1 MDIWVKEEAV
11 SGSTGNAT
19 LLAKGTTADV
29 YAWGEGRVLK
39 LFTERTP
46 WHANEVAATRA
57 TYKACLPVPQVMDG
71 LIEVGQREGIVFER
85 VDGPIMT
92 EYLQDHPGQVEDCA
106 RQAAELQVRIH
117 ATAATELP
125 PLIEILKWTIA
136 QADPLEGATRRAV
149 LDLLGGLPGGES
161 LCHNDFHPSNIIVSG
176 RGLVAIDWAI
186 GTRCNPL
193 ADYARTWLVS
203 RMWLDGLET
212 GAPEQERLLWQRFW
226 SIYLQRYGEL
236 RPFSS
241 EALLLWQIVAA
252 AASLTWDRSIAST
265 AQRVSFVQAAL
276 GGAEHPWLS
285 DGGHREQEPNH
296 VVPDRQELDKR

>member
-1 MDIWVKEEAV
+1 M
-11 SGSTGNAT
+11 SGSAENAT
-19 LLAKGTTADV
+19 LLAKGATADV

-46 WHANEVAATRA
+46 WHANEVAATRVA
-57 TYKACLPVPQVMDG
+57 HEARLPVPQVIDG

-92 EYLQDHPGQVEDCA
+92 EYLQDHPDQVEDYA

-117 ATAATELP
+117 STAATELP
-125 PLIEILKWTIA
+125 PLIEVLHWTIA
-136 QADPLEGATRRAV
+136 QAEPLEGATRRAV

-161 LCHNDFHPSNIIVSG
+161 LCHNDFHPHNIIVSG
-176 RGLVAIDWAI
+176 RGLVVIDWAI

-203 RMWLDGLET
+203 RMWLDGLDM
-212 GAPEQERLLWQRFW
+212 GAPEQERLLWRRFW
-226 SIYLQRYGEL
+226 SIYLQRYGKL
-236 RPFSS
+236 RSSSS
-241 EALLLWQIVAA
+241 EALLPWQIVVA

-265 AQRVSFVQAAL
+265 DQRVSFVQAAL
-276 GGAEHPWLS
+276 CGAGHSWLS
-285 DGGHREQEPNH
+285 D
-296 VVPDRQELDKR
+296 

>member
-11 SGSTGNAT
+11 SGSTGNAM

-57 TYKACLPVPQVMDG
+57 AHKARLPVPEVMDG

-92 EYLQDHPGQVEDCA
+92 EYLQDHPDQVEDCA
-106 RQAAELQVRIH
+106 RQAAELQARIH
-117 ATAATELP
+117 ATEASELP
-125 PLIEILKWTIA
+125 PLIEILHWSIA
-136 QADPLEGATRRAV
+136 QADPLEGVTRRAV
-149 LDLLGGLPGGES
+149 LDLLDGLPGGES
-161 LCHNDFHPSNIIVSG
+161 LCHNDFHPSNIILSG
-176 RGLVAIDWAI
+176 RGLVVIDWAI
-186 GTRCNPL
+186 GTRGNPL
-193 ADYARTWLVS
+193 ADYARTWAVS

-212 GAPEQERLLWQRFW
+212 GAPEQERLLWRRFW

-236 RPFSS
+236 RSS
-241 EALLLWQIVAA
+241 SAEALLPWQIVAA
-252 AASLTWDRSIAST
+252 AASVTWDRSIAST
-265 AQRVSFVQAAL
+265 EQRVSFVQAAL
-276 GGAEHPWLS
+276 CGAEHPWLS
-285 DGGHREQEPNH
+285 D
-296 VVPDRQELDKR
+296 